1 MVGGLAI
8 SLAYGLPIQRR
19 HDPLVEFSDSA
30 GKLVADVVTPGK
42 HMVDAIPA
50 LKYIPSWC
58 PGGGS
63 KRFANANKWMSGS
76 FRSEPYVK
84 ATKAFVGRI
93 PISSALC
100 C

>member
-8 SLAYGLPIQRR
+8 SLAYGLPIKRR

-30 GKLVADVVTPGK
+30 GKVVADVVTPGK

-58 PGGGS
+58 PGGSS
-63 KRFANANKWMSGS
+63 KRFANANKWMAET
-76 FRSEPYVK
+76 FRAEPYEK
-84 ATKAFVGRI
+84 AIKAFVSGI
-93 PISSALC
+93 
-100 C
+100 

>member
-50 LKYIPSWC
+50 LKHIPAWC

-63 KRFANANKWMSGS
+63 KRFANANKWMSGT
-76 FRSEPYVK
+76 FRAEPYEK
-84 ATKAFVGRI
+84 ATKAFV
-93 PISSALC
+93 STVSAYSASC
-100 C
+100 